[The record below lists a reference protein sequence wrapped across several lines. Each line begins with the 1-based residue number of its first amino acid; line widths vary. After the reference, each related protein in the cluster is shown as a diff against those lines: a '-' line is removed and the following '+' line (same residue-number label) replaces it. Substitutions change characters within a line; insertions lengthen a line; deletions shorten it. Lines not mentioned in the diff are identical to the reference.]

1 MPATWSKC
9 RPRPARASTKSSRF
23 AISKLAAWLP
33 GLRLL
38 LAGLWAGSVWA
49 VSYLAA
55 PSAFAVLDSTQ
66 AGNVVGVMLTRLAWL
81 SMVLAPLLWLVSLRC
96 ADLDARRRRWIVGLA
111 GGMLAC
117 SLIVYLGL
125 QPTMAAIREAA
136 GPAGV
141 RASPQWGTFAAL
153 HGVSQLLYLIQS
165 VLGAI
170 LVVKAR

>member
-1 MPATWSKC
+1 
-9 RPRPARASTKSSRF
+9 
-23 AISKLAAWLP
+23 
-33 GLRLL
+33 
-38 LAGLWAGSVWA
+38 VWA

-81 SMVLAPLLWLVSLRC
+81 SIVLAPLLWLVSLRC

-111 GGMLAC
+111 GGMLVC

-125 QPTMAAIREAA
+125 QPTMAAIREIA